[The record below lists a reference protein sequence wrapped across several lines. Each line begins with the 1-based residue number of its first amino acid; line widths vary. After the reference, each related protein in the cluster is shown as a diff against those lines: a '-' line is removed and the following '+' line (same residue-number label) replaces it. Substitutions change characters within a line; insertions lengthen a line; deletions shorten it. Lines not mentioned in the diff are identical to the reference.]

1 MAPAEEYMR
10 FFPYE
15 SPYKNQREAM
25 ERIHNALTRGQDVL
39 FEGACGTGKTISA
52 LLPALE
58 HARNTGKTVVITTNV
73 HQQMRQFVR
82 DARAITETE
91 PLRAVVFRG
100 KSSMCHI
107 DVGYEECQVLRD
119 NTRDIIDLQAD
130 IAELESRERE
140 LLTAAQSGDESA
152 IADRDA
158 IVSQLDSLE
167 VELGE
172 LTDRPTCDYYHENLT
187 APTGEFYDWL
197 FADVRRPDDIYD
209 YAESAGFCG
218 YELLKKG
225 MEDIDLAVCNYHHL
239 LHPDIRSQFFRWL
252 DCEPSDVITIFDEA
266 HNIES
271 AARDSASRTLAE
283 QSIDGALDELLAVD
297 DPRASVARD
306 VFSAFRQALVET
318 YRDRVRTGDPP
329 RVAGNPIGTNWTDVP
344 IQEDTGP
351 DSLTQQWN
359 RTYRGEDIEAAL
371 DEALALGA
379 TLDEQYEEA
388 YRNGETQTRTE
399 CPTLHSASFLL
410 DWLHDGQDPS
420 YYPVIGVR
428 LDERSDSVVG
438 RAELYPCIPREIAGS
453 LFSEVYASVLMSAT
467 LRPFPV
473 IRDVLGISDPVEM
486 AYGLTF
492 PEERRRT
499 FVVDGPPLFARNR
512 NDPEVQNTITQVLTD
527 AIRLTPGNTL
537 LYFPSYGEAARYHD
551 RLHHLDAT
559 RYRDK
564 PGTRAEELRQ
574 EFTSDDNGALFT
586 SIWGTLSEGV
596 SFDGDD
602 ARTVV
607 VVGVPYPYLDERMEA
622 VKDAYAAEFRRT
634 DPEAGWRYAVEIPTI
649 RKTRQALGRV
659 LRSPDDFGVRILL
672 DQRYTLDS
680 TVDMARFSVRNSFPQ
695 EEREELIDVHPD
707 RLRYAMLNFYGDLNA
722 YAGDPPAPD
731 G

>member
-1 MAPAEEYMR
+1 MR

-15 SPYKNQREAM
+15 TPYENQREAM
-25 ERIHNALTRGQDVL
+25 ERISNALARGQDVL

-58 HARNTGKTVVITTNV
+58 HARSTGKTVVITTNV

-119 NTRDIIDLQAD
+119 NTHDIAELKAD

-140 LLTAAQSGDESA
+140 LLTAAQSGDEA
-152 IADRDA
+152 AAADRA
-158 IVSQLDSLE
+158 AVVNQLEELE
-167 VELGE
+167 SELAE
-172 LTDRPTCDYYHENLT
+172 RTERPTCEYYRENI
-187 APTGEFYDWL
+187 TGRTDDFYDWL
-197 FADVRRPDDIYD
+197 FDDVRRPDEIYD
-209 YAESAGFCG
+209 FAETAGYCG

-239 LHPDIRSQFFRWL
+239 LHPQIRSQFFRWL

-271 AARDSASRTLAE
+271 AARDSASLTLAE
-283 QSIDGALDELLAVD
+283 QSVDGALDELRDLD
-297 DPRASVARD
+297 DPRAATARD
-306 VFSAFRQALVET
+306 TFSAFRQALVET
-318 YRDRVRTGDPP
+318 YRDRISSGDPP
-329 RVAGNPIGTNWTDVP
+329 RVGGDPIGSNWTDIP
-344 IQEDTGP
+344 IQDDTGS
-351 DSLTQQWN
+351 DQLTRRWLE
-359 RTYRGEDIEAAL
+359 RYSDEDLEAAL
-371 DEALALGA
+371 ESALELGTA
-379 TLDEQYEEA
+379 LDERYEEA
-388 YRNGETQTRTE
+388 YRNGESSTRTE
-399 CPTLHSASFLL
+399 CPTLHAASFLI
-410 DWLHDGQDPS
+410 DWLTDGQDPG
-420 YYPVIGVR
+420 YYPVIAVR
-428 LDERSDSVVG
+428 RDERSNTVVG
-438 RAELYPCIPREIAGS
+438 RAELYPCIPREITGS
-453 LFSEVYASVLMSAT
+453 LFSDVYASILMSAT

-473 IRDVLGISDPVEM
+473 IRDVLGVDDPIEL

-492 PEERRRT
+492 PEDRRRT

-512 NDPEVQNTITQVLTD
+512 NDPDVQQTITQVLSD

-537 LYFPSYGEAARYHD
+537 IYFPSYGEASRYYD

-559 RYRDK
+559 RYKDE
-564 PGTRAEELRQ
+564 PGTRAEELRTN
-574 EFTSDDNGALFT
+574 FTADENGAMFT
-586 SIWGTLSEGV
+586 SIWGTLTEGV

-607 VVGVPYPYLDERMEA
+607 VVGVPYPYLDDRMEA
-622 VKDAYAAEFRRT
+622 VKDAYAAEFSGT

-672 DQRYTLDS
+672 DRRYTLDS
-680 TVDMARFSVRNSFPQ
+680 TVDMARFSVRNSFPP
-695 EEREELIDVHPD
+695 EEREELIDVDPD
-707 RLRYAMLNFYGDLNA
+707 RLRYAMLNFYGELDA
-722 YAGDPPAPD
+722 YPGDPPAPD
-731 G
+731 GY